1 MTEERRTAIMKR
13 AIDTYGQSA
22 QLDLVVEEM
31 AELTKA
37 ISKLRRARPGPE
49 FRATVENI
57 VEETADVQIM
67 IDQLR
72 MILAFSTT
80 LAEEEKLQRLD
91 GRLGVYAVEKGMVR
105 DTTSH
110 GSPGWWSRIPGIV
123 CTSEEGVGASE

>member
-49 FRATVENI
+49 FCATVENI

-91 GRLGVYAVEKGMVR
+91 GRLDAYDTKKDMIG
-105 DTTSH
+105 DTTIN

-123 CTSEEGVGASE
+123 CTSEKGVGASE

>member
-1 MTEERRTAIMKR
+1 MTSEKRTEIMKR
-13 AIDTYGQSA
+13 AISTYGQSA

-37 ISKLRRARPGPE
+37 ISKLRRAAAGPE
-49 FRATVENI
+49 FRAAVENI

-80 LAEEEKLQRLD
+80 LAEEEKLQRLA
-91 GRLGVYAVEKGMVR
+91 GRLDAHDIEKGMIG

-110 GSPGWWSRIPGIV
+110 GAPEWWLRGA
-123 CTSEEGVGASE
+123 EHMKGVKS

>member
-72 MILAFSTT
+72 MILAFDTT
-80 LAEEEKLQRLD
+80 LAEEEKLQRLA
-91 GRLGVYAVEKGMVR
+91 GRLNTYAGDPTR
-105 DTTSH
+105 R
-110 GSPGWWSRIPGIV
+110 GSSWWCRTPGIV
-123 CTSEEGVGASE
+123 CASEEGVGTSE